1 MEIVFLLLGVIYGLI
16 VGLVPAAGATT
27 GLITLFGIMPYFAS
41 DPYLGVI
48 FCVAVVASSTTGDS
62 FSGVLLGIPGAN
74 SAAATM
80 VDGFPMAQNGE
91 ASRALSA
98 AITSSTLNGL
108 FFGSLTF
115 LFLPYYT
122 NIVMYM
128 GIPELWALVV
138 LAFVTVG
145 FVSTKKYVRSIIAI
159 ILGVIFGL
167 VGVDANNVPRF
178 TLGWQYLEDGIQILP
193 FVAGLFAIPELWSSW
208 KTRSATDDVEY
219 WYGGTWK
226 QIKQGIKDV
235 FVSWKDSLRGGMI
248 GSFIGL
254 LPGLGGAMADWLAYG
269 STVASNPNEKFG
281 HGNVKGVVGAEGAN
295 NSQKASSFIPT
306 VLFGIPGAPFAA
318 ILMGLFLYLGID
330 LGSPETFYDDKLFD
344 SMAFAFLVGTI
355 ITALICYVLAYY
367 SSYIAKLPY
376 KFYFP
381 FILIVIVW
389 ATLQYTGGW
398 EDIAVLTIFSIVGII
413 AKKYKF
419 SRPALLIGFLLSDRI
434 YSLTYQLTSLHTIND
449 LITRPIFIFIVLSII
464 IILCWSLTK
473 RSKLDYA

>member
-1 MEIVFLLLGVIYGLI
+1 MEILFLFLGIFYGLI

-27 GLITLFGIMPYFAS
+27 GLITLFGFMPFFAS

-128 GIPELWALVV
+128 GIPELWGLVV

-145 FVSTKKYVRSIIAI
+145 FVSTKNYVRSIIEI
-159 ILGVIFGL
+159 VLGVILGL

-193 FVAGLFAIPELWSSW
+193 FVAGLFAIPELYSSW
-208 KTRSATDDVEY
+208 KRGSATNEVEY
-219 WYGGTWK
+219 MYSVTWK
-226 QIKQGIKDV
+226 QVRQGIVDV
-235 FVSWKDSLRGGMI
+235 FKSWKDSLRGGAI

-254 LPGLGGAMADWLAYG
+254 LPGLGGAMADWMAYG

-281 HGNVKGVVGAEGAN
+281 IGNVKGVVGAEGAN

-318 ILMGLFLYLGID
+318 ILMGLFLYIGID

-344 SMAFAFLVGTI
+344 SMAFAFLLGTL

-367 SSYIAKLPY
+367 SSYLAKLPY
-376 KFYFP
+376 KYYFP

-434 YSLTYQLTSLHTIND
+434 YSLTYQLTTLHTIHD
-449 LITRPIFIFIVLSII
+449 LITRPIFIFIVLSIMS
-464 IILCWSLTK
+464 ILYWSLTK

>member
-1 MEIVFLLLGVIYGLI
+1 MEIIFLLLGILYGLI

-27 GLITLFGIMPYFAS
+27 GLITLFGVMPYFAS

-145 FVSTKKYVRSIIAI
+145 FVSTKNYIRSIIAI
-159 ILGVIFGL
+159 VLGVTLGL

-193 FVAGLFAIPELWSSW
+193 FVAGLFAIPELYSSW
-208 KTRSATDDVEY
+208 KKGSATSEVEY
-219 WYGGTWK
+219 MYSGTWK
-226 QIKQGIKDV
+226 QVRQGVVDV
-235 FVSWKDSLRGGMI
+235 FKFWKDSLRGGAI

-254 LPGLGGAMADWLAYG
+254 LPGLGGAMADWMAYG

-281 HGNVKGVVGAEGAN
+281 IGNVKGVVGAEGAN

-318 ILMGLFLYLGID
+318 ILMGLFLYIGID

-344 SMAFAFLVGTI
+344 SMAFAFLLGTL

-376 KFYFP
+376 KYYFP
-381 FILIVIVW
+381 FILVVIVW

-434 YSLTYQLTSLHTIND
+434 YSLTYQLTTLHTIND
-449 LITRPIFIFIVLSII
+449 LITRPIFIIILLSILL
-464 IILCWSLTK
+464 ILYWSFTK